1 MTDDIIT
8 YIEPSE
14 AAAIQNKNP
23 SRIFP
28 SDFDKLSET
37 LEDII
42 EGRVASQGQP
52 VQVRE
57 RVSRELRNLQTT
69 REFLILKTSKVLIL
83 TPQLQLPSQ
92 FFI

>member
-1 MTDDIIT
+1 MTDNIT
-8 YIEPSE
+8 TQIEPRK
-14 AAAIQNKNP
+14 AAAIENKNP

-57 RVSRELRNLQTT
+57 
-69 REFLILKTSKVLIL
+69 
-83 TPQLQLPSQ
+83 SQ
-92 FFI
+92 QGVEKL